1 MSIPTLARFNVLM
14 PDDEACIKF
23 LLENDVFYPSIRC
36 NKCDRPMRR
45 IEERRVFRCQTGS
58 CGRREESLRK
68 HTFFFGSSLKC
79 VEIMRLAHL
88 WLSGIS
94 HQSTMTLLGHSPNT
108 VTVFFKHFRKLVSS
122 ALTEEDQVIGGP
134 GIIVEVDET
143 KLGKRKYQ
151 RGHRVE
157 GCWVVVGIER
167 TPEAKVFLVPVE
179 ERSSETLTSILRRY
193 VAPHSI
199 VYTDC
204 WKGYLGIQYDLEVSH
219 ATVNHSKFFKDPAT
233 QVCTNK
239 AEGLNNGLKMKIS
252 PRNRVKDNM
261 EEHLLEYVWR
271 KKNQSCLWS
280 SFIEALRDI
289 HYDSE

>member
-1 MSIPTLARFNVLM
+1 M
-14 PDDEACIKF
+14 PDWI
-23 LLENDVFYPSIRC
+23 LWPSRGEST
-36 NKCDRPMRR
+36 KAH
-45 IEERRVFRCQTGS
+45 VLFRQLVKMCRNHATGTS
-58 CGRREESLRK
+58 MAIWHFASVNYDALRSFAK
-68 HTFFFGSSLKC
+68 YGDCL
-79 VEIMRLAHL
+79 
-88 WLSGIS
+88 
-94 HQSTMTLLGHSPNT
+94 
-108 VTVFFKHFRKLVSS
+108 FKHFRKLVSS